1 MFRTLKLL
9 FYDETFKNT
18 DFVLQTKSILKCFKE
33 KILALITTELK
44 CIGLYDVFQ
53 ILYDQGRDQQ
63 FNREGGLSL

>member
-18 DFVLQTKSILKCFKE
+18 DFVLQTKIILRCFKE

-44 CIGLYDVFQ
+44 RIGLYDVFQ
-53 ILYDQGRDQQ
+53 ILYDQGRDQ
-63 FNREGGLSL
+63 